1 MLKRST
7 TTYGATPQ
15 PDTPYHRAAQA
26 WDDRIGSARVQARN
40 WRLMAFG
47 SLVLSAGL
55 ATALIWQSA
64 RGTIVPWVVEVDKL
78 GQTEAV
84 APATAGYRP
93 DDAQIA
99 YQLAQFISN
108 VRAIPSDPV
117 IVRQDWLKAYDFT
130 TDSGAQVLNGYAQA
144 NDPFAKVGTTQVA
157 VEVLSVI
164 RASPNSFRVTWIE
177 RAYTNGQLATTQ
189 RWSAIVSLIVDPPH
203 EADRLRKNPLGIY
216 VTGIN
221 WSQEFTQP

>member
-7 TTYGATPQ
+7 TAYGVSPQ
-15 PDTPYHRAAQA
+15 AETPYQRAAQA
-26 WDDRIGSARVQARN
+26 WDERIGSSRVQAKN
-40 WRLMAFG
+40 WRLVALG
-47 SLVLSAGL
+47 SLILSAGL
-55 ATALIWQSA
+55 ATGLVWQST

-78 GQTEAV
+78 GQTQAV

-93 DDAQIA
+93 NDAQIA
-99 YQLAQFISN
+99 YQLSEFISN
-108 VRAIPSDPV
+108 VRSIPNDPV
-117 IVRQDWLKAYDFT
+117 VVRGDWLKAYDFT
-130 TDSGAQVLNGYAQA
+130 TDQGAQVLNGYAQSS
-144 NDPFAKVGTTQVA
+144 DPFAKVGTTQVA

-164 RASPNSFRVTWIE
+164 RASPSSFRITWIE

-189 RWSAIVSLIVDPPH
+189 RWSAIVSVIIDPPSD
-203 EADRLRKNPLGIY
+203 ANRLRKNPLGIY

>member
-26 WDDRIGSARVQARN
+26 WDDRIGSARVQAGN
-40 WRLMAFG
+40 WRLMALG

-130 TDSGAQVLNGYAQA
+130 TDTGAQVLNGYAQA